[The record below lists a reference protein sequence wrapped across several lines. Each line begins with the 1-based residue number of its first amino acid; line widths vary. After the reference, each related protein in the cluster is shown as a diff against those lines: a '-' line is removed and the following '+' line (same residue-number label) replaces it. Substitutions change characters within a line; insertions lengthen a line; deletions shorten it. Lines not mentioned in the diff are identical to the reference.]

1 MNTTDI
7 IHRMVEAAW
16 DSYDEYMTEEQRKFL
31 ESKNMMQE
39 FADVYFEDLVERY
52 RGTCNFLMGK
62 DEDFLE
68 EFDMYQA
75 FDEQIFSCV
84 ICGWWYDDSEQ
95 GESNSGDLVC
105 DECAKDE
112 EK

>member
-16 DSYDEYMTEEQRKFL
+16 DLYDEYLTEDQRKFL
-31 ESKNMMQE
+31 VSKDAMKQ
-39 FADVYFEDLVERY
+39 FQAAYFDDLVERY

-62 DEDFLE
+62 DKDFLE
-68 EFDMYQA
+68 EFDMFQA
-75 FDEQIFSCV
+75 FDDQIFNCAV
-84 ICGWWYDDSEQ
+84 CGWWCDESEQ
-95 GESNSGDLVC
+95 GHYNYGEPTC

-112 EK
+112 EE